1 MARRHKNTEEDSKF
15 QTHFSKE
22 LADMEILK
30 KEALEQAQARAKA
43 VQERIKVE
51 QERTK
56 KQPFWKRSKEE
67 KKHFNRI
74 VEAEKNLNQT
84 EGE

>member
-1 MARRHKNTEEDSKF
+1 M
-15 QTHFSKE
+15 QV
-22 LADMEILK
+22 LIQ
-30 KEALEQAQARAKA
+30 EALEQAQARAKA
-43 VQERIKVE
+43 VQARIEAE

-56 KQPFWKRSKEE
+56 NKQFWKRSKEE